1 MHLPMEPRGA
11 SSYVI
16 PYLIILDEVGDT
28 ADELQEAMQNSDFT
42 KRSGARAVFVFP
54 DRVEVVPPWGP
65 DDDVVLADDVDP
77 GDLPAAADEL
87 EAAAVAADHPGDELA
102 ARRDDP

>member
-11 SSYVI
+11 SSYRI
-16 PYLIILDEVGDT
+16 PYLIVLDEVGDT
-28 ADELQEAMQNSDFT
+28 ADELQEAMEHNDFT

-65 DDDVVLADDVDP
+65 DDDVVLADDVELD
-77 GDLPAAADEL
+77 DLPAAVDEL
-87 EAAAVAADHPGDELA
+87 EKAAAAADHPGDELA